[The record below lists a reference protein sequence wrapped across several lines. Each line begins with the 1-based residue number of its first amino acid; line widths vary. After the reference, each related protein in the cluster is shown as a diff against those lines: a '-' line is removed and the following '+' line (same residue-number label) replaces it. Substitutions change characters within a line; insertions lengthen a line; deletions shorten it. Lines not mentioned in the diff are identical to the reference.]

1 VFNNVAD
8 GFQQKPVSGFGTL
21 SQGGFGESKSK
32 AFGLGTG
39 FNTNAGVFLHNSVL
53 CVSTV

>member
-1 VFNNVAD
+1 MFNNVAD

-39 FNTNAGVFLHNSVL
+39 FNTNAGVFLHNNVL